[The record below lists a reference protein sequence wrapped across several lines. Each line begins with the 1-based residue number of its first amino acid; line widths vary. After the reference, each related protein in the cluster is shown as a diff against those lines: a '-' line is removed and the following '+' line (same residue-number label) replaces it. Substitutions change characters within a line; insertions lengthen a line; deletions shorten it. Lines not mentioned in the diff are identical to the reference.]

1 MTDRVT
7 VGLQAE
13 NLRIRYTDVLALECA
28 AATIEG
34 NVIAVIGHN
43 GAGKSTF
50 IKTVLGLLT
59 PSSGALFA
67 YKANGDGA
75 KERLIPEKHM
85 AFCPETGSVFNDI
98 TVESYLRLWCRFKQ
112 RDPNFYR
119 KEGASYLD
127 LLQLTPLLKKLG
139 RELSKGQRRR
149 VQTAIGFLT
158 RPRLFLFDEPFDG
171 LDVLKTHELTAI
183 IEEHQGKMAFVIS
196 SHRMDVVERLADKVL
211 VLKEGKFV
219 SYGTV
224 PDVSTQLG
232 GTTLTIHSFRHSP
245 EAIKEFLKN
254 RYPSAICN
262 LLGRQ
267 ITLTAQSLELERVQR
282 ELAEAG
288 YDDPSIETVCPSL
301 VDAMNL
307 HLRGPVTTLR

>member
-1 MTDRVT
+1 MTEPIN
-7 VGLQAE
+7 VGLRAE
-13 NLRIRYTDVLALECA
+13 NLRVQYTDVLALECSE
-28 AATIEG
+28 ATIEG

-50 IKTVLGLLT
+50 IKTVLGLLA
-59 PSSGALFA
+59 PSSGALWA
-67 YKANGDGA
+67 YEMQDGA
-75 KERLIPEKHM
+75 KRRLHPERSM
-85 AFCPETGSVFNDI
+85 AFCPETGSVFADI
-98 TVESYLRLWCRFKQ
+98 SVESYLRLWCRFKQ
-112 RDPNFYR
+112 RNADFYR
-119 KEGASYLD
+119 KEGAHYLD
-127 LLQLTPLLKKLG
+127 QLQLTPLMKKLG

-158 RPRLFLFDEPFDG
+158 QPKLFLFDEPFDG

-183 IEEHQGKMAFVIS
+183 IEEHRNRMAFVIS

-219 SYGTV
+219 SFGTV
-224 PDVSTQLG
+224 PDVSTRLG
-232 GTTLTIHSFRHSP
+232 GKTLTIHSVRHHP
-245 EAIKEFLKN
+245 EELRELLKT

-267 ITLTAQSLELERVQR
+267 ISLTGFELESEKVQH
-282 ELAEAG
+282 ELSEAG
-288 YDDPSIETVCPSL
+288 CRDISIETVCPSL

-307 HLRGPVTTLR
+307 HLRGSVSPQE